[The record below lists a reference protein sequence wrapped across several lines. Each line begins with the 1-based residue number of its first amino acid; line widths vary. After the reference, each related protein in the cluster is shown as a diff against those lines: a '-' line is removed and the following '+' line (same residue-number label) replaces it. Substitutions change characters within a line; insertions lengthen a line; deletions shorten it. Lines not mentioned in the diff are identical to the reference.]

1 MAAVVVVVI
10 FCHCHFM
17 IIIALPFALTGSFGW
32 LAGVKA
38 ASLQLLGGHVCLQR
52 TSPAAAA
59 VVLLSFSF
67 LCLLD
72 LCTSSHHHH
81 WVSTFGALLL
91 LLFMSVCRAVHF
103 VHFISFS
110 FRFPFPFL
118 SFFLSSLSPFPV
130 QCCISMLSGSS
141 RFHLIFSFQSLFSS
155 VRFRLPAACLCLSVC
170 LPVCCVFAK

>member
-1 MAAVVVVVI
+1 MAAVAVVVVI
-10 FCHCHFM
+10 FWHCHFM

-81 WVSTFGALLL
+81 WVSTFRAALAIASV
-91 LLFMSVCRAVHF
+91 FMSVCRAVHF

-110 FRFPFPFL
+110 FRFRFP
-118 SFFLSSLSPFPV
+118 FFLSSLSP
-130 QCCISMLSGSS
+130 
-141 RFHLIFSFQSLFSS
+141 SLSS
-155 VRFRLPAACLCLSVC
+155 VASQCSVVAAA
-170 LPVCCVFAK
+170 FI